1 MASKLNSQLP
11 VQYQSLREKLID
23 LYLPLKIEQ
32 RDHLA
37 QVYFSDSNLVYQL
50 VKEACYELGF
60 IEIDAQA
67 IAIAWQNNNPSIE
80 QFDLLDWPHDPRLFN
95 IRGINPKT
103 SFPSCPKNLGLY
115 VVAPT
120 ADWIEKLLI
129 AGVKT
134 VQLRF
139 KSEDKEAIRQEVK
152 KAIQIA
158 QQFNCQLF
166 INDFWEL
173 AIEYGAYGVHLGQED
188 LDTANFDLIK
198 SNQLR
203 LGISTHGIAEM
214 QRADQISPSYIALG
228 AIFPTT
234 LKVMPTAPQ
243 GLARL
248 AFYAKLLQSY
258 PLVGIGGVDETNLE
272 AVLKCQVGSV
282 AMVRSV
288 INAPDYQF
296 AIEQLQAKIQ
306 KFQRDHQTIG
316 NC

>member
-11 VQYQSLREKLID
+11 TQYQSLRDKLID
-23 LYLPLKIEQ
+23 RYLPLKIEQ
-32 RDHLA
+32 RDHLT
-37 QVYFSDSNLVYQL
+37 QLHFSDSNLVYQL

-60 IEIDAQA
+60 IEIDAEA
-67 IAIAWQNNNPSIE
+67 IAKAWQYNNPSIE
-80 QFDLLDWPHDPRLFN
+80 QFDLLDWPSDPKLFN
-95 IRGINPKT
+95 IKGTNPKT

-139 KSEDKEAIRQEVK
+139 KSDDKEAIRQEVK

-188 LDTANFDLIK
+188 IDTADFDLIK

-234 LKVMPTAPQ
+234 LKIMPTAPQ

-248 AFYAKLLQSY
+248 AFYTKLIQSY

-272 AVLKCQVGSV
+272 AILECQVGSV

-288 INAPDYQF
+288 INAPDYQL
-296 AIEQLQAKIQ
+296 AIDQLQARILE
-306 KFQRDHQTIG
+306 FQM
-316 NC
+316 NN

>member
-11 VQYQSLREKLID
+11 EPYFKLREKLIS
-23 LYLPLKIEQ
+23 LYCPLQIEQ
-32 RDHLA
+32 REL
-37 QVYFSDSNLVYQL
+37 QTYCTFSDNNPVYQI

-60 IEIDAQA
+60 IESDAES
-67 IAIAWQNNNPSIE
+67 IAKAWQKSNPSIDE
-80 QFDLLDWPHDPRLFN
+80 FDPLQWPVNPELFN
-95 IRGINPKT
+95 IQGSNKER
-103 SFPSCPKNLGLY
+103 SFPDCPQRLGLY

-129 AGVKT
+129 AGVPT

-139 KSEDKEAIRQEVK
+139 KSDDDYLIREEVK
-152 KAIQIA
+152 KAVEIA
-158 QQFNCQLF
+158 KQFSGHLF

-173 AIEYGAYGVHLGQED
+173 AIEFGAYGVHLGQED
-188 LDTANFDLIK
+188 LDTADFEMIK
-198 SNQLR
+198 TSGLR

-234 LKVMPTAPQ
+234 LKIMPTAPQ
-243 GLARL
+243 GLNRL
-248 AFYAKLLQSY
+248 AFYTKLVKSY

-272 AVLKCQVGSV
+272 AVLKCGVGSV

-288 INAPDYQF
+288 INVIEYQG
-296 AIEQLQAKIQ
+296 AIKQLQSKIQ
-306 KFQRDHQTIG
+306 AYTVGI
-316 NC
+316 

>member
-1 MASKLNSQLP
+1 MASKLTSQLP
-11 VQYQSLREKLID
+11 TQYQSLQEKLID
-23 LYLPLKIEQ
+23 LYRPLNIEQ
-32 RDHLA
+32 RDHFTQLN
-37 QVYFSDSNLVYQL
+37 FSDSNLVYQL

-60 IEIDAQA
+60 IEIDAEA
-67 IAIAWQNNNPSIE
+67 IAKAWQNDNPSIE
-80 QFDLLDWPHDPRLFN
+80 QFNPLNWPNDPKLFN
-95 IRGINPKT
+95 IQGFNPNT

-115 VVAPT
+115 VVAPN

-152 KAIQIA
+152 KAIQIS
-158 QQFNCQLF
+158 QQFSCQLF
-166 INDFWEL
+166 INDFWQL

-188 LDTANFDLIK
+188 IDTADFDLIK

-203 LGISTHGIAEM
+203 LGISTHGVAEM

-248 AFYAKLLQSY
+248 AFYTKLLQSY

-272 AVLKCQVGSV
+272 AVLSCQVGSV

-288 INAPDYQF
+288 INAPDYQL
-296 AIEQLQAKIQ
+296 AIDQLQARIL
-306 KFQRDHQTIG
+306 KF
-316 NC
+316 N

>member
-1 MASKLNSQLP
+1 LASKLTSQLP
-11 VQYQSLREKLID
+11 TQYQSLQEKLID
-23 LYLPLKIEQ
+23 LYRPLNIEQ
-32 RDHLA
+32 RDHCTQLN
-37 QVYFSDSNLVYQL
+37 FSDSNLVYQL

-60 IEIDAQA
+60 IEIDAEA
-67 IAIAWQNNNPSIE
+67 IAKAWQNDNPSIE
-80 QFDLLDWPHDPRLFN
+80 QFNPLNWPNDPKLFN
-95 IRGINPKT
+95 IQGFNPNT

-115 VVAPT
+115 VVAPN

-152 KAIQIA
+152 KAIQIS
-158 QQFNCQLF
+158 QQFSCQLF

-188 LDTANFDLIK
+188 IDTADFDLIK

-203 LGISTHGIAEM
+203 LGISTHGVAEM

-234 LKVMPTAPQ
+234 LKIMPTAPQ

-248 AFYAKLLQSY
+248 AFYTKLLQSY

-272 AVLKCQVGSV
+272 AVLSCQVGSV

-288 INAPDYQF
+288 INASDYQL
-296 AIEQLQAKIQ
+296 AIDQLQARIL
-306 KFQRDHQTIG
+306 KF
-316 NC
+316 N

>member
-1 MASKLNSQLP
+1 LASKLTSLLP
-11 VQYQSLREKLID
+11 QQYQTLRDKLVD
-23 LYLPLKIEQ
+23 AYQALKIEQ
-32 RDHLA
+32 RDHYTQLH
-37 QVYFSDSNLVYQL
+37 FSDSNLVYQL

-67 IAIAWQNNNPSIE
+67 IAKAWQNKNPSIA
-80 QFDLLDWPHDPRLFN
+80 QFDLLDWPQDPQLFN
-95 IRGINPKT
+95 IQGTHPKT

-139 KSEDKEAIRQEVK
+139 KSEDKEAIRIEVK

-188 LDTANFDLIK
+188 LDTADFNLIK

-234 LKVMPTAPQ
+234 LKIMPTAPQ

-248 AFYAKLLQSY
+248 DFYTKLLQSY

-272 AVLKCQVGSV
+272 AVLKCKVGSV

-288 INAPDYQF
+288 INAPDYQV
-296 AIEQLQAKIQ
+296 AIDRLQSHILKLQSAY
-306 KFQRDHQTIG
+306 
-316 NC
+316 

>member
-1 MASKLNSQLP
+1 MASKLTSQLP
-11 VQYQSLREKLID
+11 AQYQSLRKKLID
-23 LYLPLKIEQ
+23 HYQSLNIEQ
-32 RDHLA
+32 RDHLT
-37 QVYFSDSNLVYQL
+37 QLSFSDSNLVYQM

-60 IEIDAQA
+60 MEIDAEA
-67 IAIAWQNNNPSIE
+67 IAKAWQNNNPSIA
-80 QFDLLDWPHDPRLFN
+80 QFDLLDWPTDPALFN
-95 IRGINPKT
+95 IKGPKANN
-103 SFPSCPKNLGLY
+103 SFPSCPQNLGLY

-139 KSEDKEAIRQEVK
+139 KSEDKDAIRQEVK

-158 QQFNCQLF
+158 KQFSCQLF

-173 AIEYGAYGVHLGQED
+173 AIEFGAYGVHLGQED
-188 LDTANFDLIK
+188 IDTADFDLIK

-203 LGISTHGIAEM
+203 LGISTHGVAEM
-214 QRADQISPSYIALG
+214 QRADEISPSYIALG

-248 AFYAKLLQSY
+248 AFYTKLLKSY

-272 AVLKCQVGSV
+272 AVLSCQVGSV

-288 INAPDYQF
+288 INAPDYQL
-296 AIEQLQAKIQ
+296 AIDQIQARILKSHLN
-306 KFQRDHQTIG
+306 D
-316 NC
+316 

>member
-1 MASKLNSQLP
+1 LASKLTSQLP
-11 VQYQSLREKLID
+11 TQYQSLQEKLID
-23 LYLPLKIEQ
+23 LYRPLNIEQ
-32 RDHLA
+32 RDHFTQLN
-37 QVYFSDSNLVYQL
+37 FSDSNLVYQL

-60 IEIDAQA
+60 IEIDAEA
-67 IAIAWQNNNPSIE
+67 IAKAWQNDNPSIE
-80 QFDLLDWPHDPRLFN
+80 QFNPLNWPNDPKLFN
-95 IRGINPKT
+95 IQGFNPNT

-115 VVAPT
+115 VVAPN

-152 KAIQIA
+152 KAIQIS
-158 QQFNCQLF
+158 QQFSCQLF
-166 INDFWEL
+166 INDFWQL

-188 LDTANFDLIK
+188 IDTADFDLIK

-203 LGISTHGIAEM
+203 LGISTHGVAEM

-248 AFYAKLLQSY
+248 AFYTKLLQSY

-272 AVLKCQVGSV
+272 AVLSCQVGSV

-288 INAPDYQF
+288 INAPDYQL
-296 AIEQLQAKIQ
+296 AIDQLQARIL
-306 KFQRDHQTIG
+306 KF
-316 NC
+316 N